1 MIENMLY
8 LFITISFASAIA
20 LIESSYL
27 VEESIDF
34 NCIRVESKFNMS
46 ITSKEDLEK

>member
-27 VEESIDF
+27 VEEILRIYKQLLL
-34 NCIRVESKFNMS
+34 NA
-46 ITSKEDLEK
+46 L